1 MSKTILIV
9 DDDTV
14 CRRLIRMVLEYDGC
28 RCMEAEDGDAALAM
42 LKQHDIDVA
51 MLKQHDI
58 DVMILDYMM
67 PKVSGIEVLTAL
79 RQPSQP
85 LSPPTIMITGLLQ
98 PLVRKQATQL
108 GAFAILEKP
117 YDLGELRA
125 LIAHICITWPS
136 SSKSALFPS
145 PERSSASSTPRANL

>member
-14 CRRLIRMVLEYDGC
+14 CRGLIRMVLEYDGC

-42 LKQHDIDVA
+42 LKQH
-51 MLKQHDI
+51 HI

-85 LSPPTIMITGLLQ
+85 LSPPTIMITGMLL
-98 PLVRKQATQL
+98 PPVHEQATQL

-125 LIAHICITWPS
+125 LIAHICTTRPS
-136 SSKSALFPS
+136 SSGQALFPS
-145 PERSSASSTPRANL
+145 PQTSPAASNPRVSI